1 MRKIPIAVPSLG
13 DDEWHAV
20 REPLLSGWLTQGPKV
35 AAFEKR
41 FAELHGVKHALAVT
55 SCTTGLHLA
64 LLAAG
69 VGPGDEVIVPSFTW
83 VATANAVI
91 YCGAKPILA
100 DISSESYN
108 IDVND
113 VAAKLTDRTKA
124 VIAVHLFGL
133 CAERAKDRHQTQTEQ
148 PCSTPTAR

>member
-13 DDEWHAV
+13 DEEWHAV

-41 FAELHGVKHALAVT
+41 FAQLHDVKHALAVT

-64 LLAAG
+64 LLAAD
-69 VGPGDEVIVPSFTW
+69 VGPGDEVIVPAFTW

-91 YCGAKPILA
+91 YCGGKPVFA
-100 DISSESYN
+100 DVSRTTFN
-108 IDVND
+108 LDLQD
-113 VAAKLTDRTKA
+113 VARRITPRTKA
-124 VIAVHLFGL
+124 VVA
-133 CAERAKDRHQTQTEQ
+133 
-148 PCSTPTAR
+148 